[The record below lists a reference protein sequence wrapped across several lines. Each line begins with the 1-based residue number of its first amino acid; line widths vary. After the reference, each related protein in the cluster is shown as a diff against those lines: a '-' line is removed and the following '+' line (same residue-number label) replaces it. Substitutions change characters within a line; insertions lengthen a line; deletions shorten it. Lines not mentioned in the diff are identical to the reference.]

1 MELDR
6 YSPNVTQPIPPHAV
20 CTPHR
25 IYFPDSL
32 SSPAHSIKRT
42 RSSCSLSSESPTE
55 TPSEQE
61 FATTLS
67 SNRHSSVVSC
77 SSGSVLQTST
87 SPVRKRFRPQIMT
100 EVQPSY
106 VKNSQDA
113 QKFNPG
119 DYLGIFAFLP
129 GSTVSFRVSMYSL
142 LRQSSGPKIF
152 AFYGQGH
159 DSHIRALSA
168 LSGFFK
174 REYDASV
181 YAVSV
186 TPPDLKNGYGIPIIF
201 DPKTNLTRYCRAL
214 HPIAGGRHAMS
225 VIIIVDDFGKKR
237 CFLPVGYGGYIARP
251 VAIEDLDWIVGDA
264 LRYLR
269 HEQHQV
275 QPDVSD
281 DEDEEMS
288 EVENHL

>member
-6 YSPNVTQPIPPHAV
+6 YSPNATPATPPHAL
-20 CTPHR
+20 CSPHR
-25 IYFPDSL
+25 TFFADSL
-32 SSPAHSIKRT
+32 SSPAHSLKRIL
-42 RSSCSLSSESPTE
+42 SSCSLSESPTK

-61 FATTLS
+61 FTLS
-67 SNRHSSVVSC
+67 SNPQSPVISC
-77 SSGSVLQTST
+77 ASGSLLQTSA
-87 SPVRKRFRPQIMT
+87 SRVRKRSRPQIMT
-100 EVQPSY
+100 EVAPSY

-113 QKFNPG
+113 QSFNPG
-119 DYLGIFAFLP
+119 DYLGIFAFMP

-159 DSHIRALSA
+159 DGHIRALSA
-168 LSGFFK
+168 LSGYFR
-174 REYDASV
+174 REYGASI
-181 YAVSV
+181 YAVSI
-186 TPPDLKNGYGIPIIF
+186 TPPDLRNGYGIPIIF

-214 HPIAGGRHAMS
+214 HPIAGGRHAMN

-251 VAIEDLDWIVGDA
+251 VPIEDLDWIIGDA

-275 QPDVSD
+275 QPDFRV
-281 DEDEEMS
+281 EDEEMS
-288 EVENHL
+288 DVEDNL